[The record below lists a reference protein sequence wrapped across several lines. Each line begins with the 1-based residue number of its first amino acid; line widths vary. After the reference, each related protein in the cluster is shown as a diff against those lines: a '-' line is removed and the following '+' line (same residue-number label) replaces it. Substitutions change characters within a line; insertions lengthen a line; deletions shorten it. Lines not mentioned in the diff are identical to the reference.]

1 MCVCSIYISNVTKVE
16 DKLRKY
22 ALKKKENT
30 LLSCTSLFLTILLW
44 SFVAIA
50 VLPGESSLRKMSYV
64 LIVQRLNFLA
74 RQRRWETAYCLDHTS
89 AASLLFPANS
99 VPTLQRPFPTFTV
112 LP

>member
-22 ALKKKENT
+22 ALKKKENI
-30 LLSCTSLFLTILLW
+30 LFSCTSLFLTILLW
-44 SFVAIA
+44 SFVVIA

-64 LIVQRLNFLA
+64 LIVKRLNFLA
-74 RQRRWETAYCLDHTS
+74 RQRWWKTAYCLNHTS
-89 AASLLFPANS
+89 AASLLFPTNS
-99 VPTLQRPFPTFTV
+99 VPTLQKPFSTFPV